1 MEPLLRVFVNA
12 LLLMRRAK
20 YIQASVAIVCVVALV
35 AQLSAYFGGRQP
47 ATVALDVGLST
58 LRILL
63 PLLMVFQ
70 VQDLFSRE
78 FDKRFYLSAL
88 SYPGLRWTFLIGRFS
103 AILLWLLLVLI
114 LTAFVLIFVVNLAAQ
129 GYPQATPV
137 DFGSGYFLVFG
148 FVAVD
153 ISVLTAVAV
162 LIAVLASTSSMV
174 MVGTFGFM
182 MIARSYSSIIELL
195 ARDAGLV
202 VAAEQYRSGLGAL
215 SYVLPDLGALDIRGV
230 ALYGRFEFLP
240 LDWGWLLLSSSCYVI
255 GVVGVSVLAFQY
267 KRFS

>member
-70 VQDLFSRE
+70 VQELFSRE
-78 FDKRFYLSAL
+78 FDKRFYLGAL
-88 SYPGLRWTFLIGRFS
+88 SYPGLRWTFLIGRLS
-103 AILLWLLLVLI
+103 AILLWLLLVLF
-114 LTAFVLIFVVNLAAQ
+114 LTALALIAVVNLAGL
-129 GYPQATPV
+129 GYPQATPIR
-137 DFGSGYFLVFG
+137 FGGGYFMVFG
-148 FVAVD
+148 FVAAD
-153 ISVLTAVAV
+153 IFVIAAVAV

-182 MIARSYSSIIELL
+182 VIARSYSSIVELL
-195 ARDAGLV
+195 TRDAGLV

-215 SYVLPDLGALDIRGV
+215 GYFFPDLGALDIRGV
-230 ALYGRFEFLP
+230 ALYGRYEFLP
-240 LDWGWLLLSSSCYVI
+240 FDWGWLLLSSFGYVI
-255 GVVGVSVLAFQY
+255 GVVGVSVLAFQH